1 MAFLA
6 VIDTNVIIS
15 ALIKRRTNLKEN
27 IKTGPSLI
35 LDYIRDGTLVPYIS
49 SEILIEYV
57 DVLTRDEFDI
67 TDRELI
73 EILDLLLERSQ
84 LIKDIESNIELT
96 DKSDVKFYAVT
107 LSARKNDDAYLVTG
121 NKRHFPAEP
130 FVVSP
135 REMVEIIESQS
146 K

>member
-1 MAFLA
+1 M
-6 VIDTNVIIS
+6 
-15 ALIKRRTNLKEN
+15 
-27 IKTGPSLI
+27 
-35 LDYIRDGTLVPYIS
+35 
-49 SEILIEYV
+49 

-73 EILDLLLERSQ
+73 EIIDLFLERSK
-84 LIKDIESNIELT
+84 LIKNIEANNELI
-96 DKSDVKFYAVT
+96 DKSDIKFYAVT
-107 LSARKNDDAYLVTG
+107 LSARKNDDTYLVTG

-130 FVVSP
+130 YIVSP